1 MQGHL
6 PARYAPSLPSNI
18 FQLLWKKQKKGF
30 LPDFKS
36 RYFTEDF
43 PFGLLIIKSIAEVL
57 NICTPNIDKILLWGQ
72 DVLNKEYIHEG
83 ELKGKDLSK
92 TGYINADLFYK
103 LLKN

>member
-1 MQGHL
+1 FKHI
-6 PARYAPSLPSNI
+6 PAPME
-18 FQLLWKKQKKGF
+18 KTEKGF

-43 PFGLLIIKSIAEVL
+43 PFGLLIIKSIADVL

-83 ELKGKDLSK
+83 ELKGKDLSE